1 MKLSEI
7 YNCKI
12 ILADDLEIL
21 KKNNVVTDGVAII
34 TFIGEE
40 NHQKKIYNFYNL
52 LDYKLHSK
60 FSISSKSISE
70 EFHESLPISL
80 ALKKKYY
87 KNFLWSDRIISIL

>member
-1 MKLSEI
+1 MKISEI
-7 YNCKI
+7 HNCKI

-21 KKNNVVTDGVAII
+21 EKNNVVTDDAAII

-52 LDYKLHSK
+52 LDHELHSK

-70 EFHESLPISL
+70 EFHESLPIGL
-80 ALKKKYY
+80 ALKK
-87 KNFLWSDRIISIL
+87 ILQEFFMVR